1 MATVYPFKKYN
12 YNVLIDDKSVG
23 HFSEVSAPNI
33 DVDPIEYREGNHQ
46 ATAPGRMPGFVKFG
60 NVTLKWGMADS
71 QYWTDWF
78 ASIKKGDLERKNVM
92 IELLGDD
99 QKAVARWQIFNAWP
113 VKWSCPDIST
123 GSEEIAVESLELAHE
138 GLNREV

>member
-23 HFSEVSAPNI
+23 HFSEVSAPDI
-33 DVDPIEYREGNHQ
+33 TGEPIEYREGNHQ
-46 ATAPGRMPGFVKFG
+46 AAAPGRMPGFVKFG

-99 QKAVARWQIFNAWP
+99 QKA
-113 VKWSCPDIST
+113 CST
-123 GSEEIAVESLELAHE
+123 LADF
-138 GLNREV
+138 